1 MKPKRKSGKSS
12 SFFPNQQAMVP
23 RVGAALR
30 GSQSSDWEKLVTV
43 GTEEVMR
50 DPRRVSQPDS
60 WEMPPGVEP
69 TSRELL
75 FLIHRAV
82 IDVCYLTQE
91 LWECEEKVSKT
102 SKTKWSIIQLE
113 R

>member
-50 DPRRVSQPDS
+50 DPRRVS
-60 WEMPPGVEP
+60 
-69 TSRELL
+69 
-75 FLIHRAV
+75 
-82 IDVCYLTQE
+82 
-91 LWECEEKVSKT
+91 
-102 SKTKWSIIQLE
+102 
-113 R
+113 